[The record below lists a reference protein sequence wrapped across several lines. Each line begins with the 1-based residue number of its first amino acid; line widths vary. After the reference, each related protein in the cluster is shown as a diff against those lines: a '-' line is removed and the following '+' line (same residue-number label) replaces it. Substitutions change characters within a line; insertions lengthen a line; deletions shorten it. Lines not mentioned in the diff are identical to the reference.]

1 MPRAP
6 KSTAEHLRDG
16 TYNTTRHRERN
27 DIRLAEGRPEKPRG
41 LSPLAEKL
49 WDSIL
54 NGRPAEFQ
62 AGCDFAALA
71 GCCRWFSEWHET
83 MRAAEEATDF
93 KEKYVKLCAASMCW
107 KQFAATGSK
116 FGVTPADRTKLKAVE
131 TLADIDP
138 LAALEASE
146 N

>member
-1 MPRAP
+1 MPRTP

-16 TYNTTRHRERN
+16 TFNPTRHRDRN

-49 WDSIL
+49 WDSVL
-54 NGRPAEFQ
+54 AGRPAEFQ
-62 AGCDFAALA
+62 ASCDFATLA

-83 MRAAEEATDF
+83 MRAGEEETDF
-93 KEKYVKLCAASMCW
+93 KAKYMKLCAAAMCW
-107 KQFAATGSK
+107 KQFTQTAAK
-116 FGVTPADRTKLKAVE
+116 FGLTPADRTKLKAVE
-131 TLADIDP
+131 NLADIDP
-138 LAALEASE
+138 LAILEASD